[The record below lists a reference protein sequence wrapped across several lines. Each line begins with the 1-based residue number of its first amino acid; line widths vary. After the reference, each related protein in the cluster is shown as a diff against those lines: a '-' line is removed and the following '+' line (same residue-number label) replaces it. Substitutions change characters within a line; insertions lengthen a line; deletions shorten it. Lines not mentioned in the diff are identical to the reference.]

1 MRGATLG
8 AQSAA
13 SGADFLELLAGGE
26 IAVNNSV
33 DVGGVDGSE
42 GDEADG
48 RGRSVAGGVAR
59 SGGEGAGV
67 DSDVVVEG
75 GGGGGVVVNHPQHAT
90 RRGVVAAVDGEAAV
104 TAKVEGV
111 VGNGEGDVKVFED
124 DGVADGQGAI
134 VHGDGGLSAGVDRT
148 VAGVVKPSATR
159 LNIETKVKNVVKFE
173 WVGGSSRNGRRRKSR
188 RGKTE
193 RKKTSNKLF

>member
-75 GGGGGVVVNHPQHAT
+75 GGGGGGWYGGAT
-90 RRGVVAAVDGEAAV
+90 SSCNNCGGGGGGGSGYTFASSTINNYPTGRLVDSSYYLTGI
-104 TAKVEGV
+104 GMSNGNQS
-111 VGNGEGDVKVFED
+111 GNGK
-124 DGVADGQGAI
+124 AKI
-134 VHGDGGLSAGVDRT
+134 
-148 VAGVVKPSATR
+148 TR
-159 LNIETKVKNVVKFE
+159 Q
-173 WVGGSSRNGRRRKSR
+173 S
-188 RGKTE
+188 
-193 RKKTSNKLF
+193 